1 MELSFSSEAPQQK
14 NFLKSVG
21 KAGKNIGNAA
31 KKVLPV
37 AQRILPVA
45 AVIVPALRPVAA
57 IVDAIPARR

>member
-14 NFLKSVG
+14 NFIK
-21 KAGKNIGNAA
+21 KAGRGVGNAA

-37 AQRILPVA
+37 AQKVLPVA
-45 AVIVPALRPVAA
+45 ATIVPALRPVAA